1 MSSKKSLPMYKSFVS
16 PYLDYGDIL
25 YEIPDNQN
33 FESKIENVQYKAC
46 ITITRAIQ
54 GTSRKYSSTR

>member
-1 MSSKKSLPMYKSFVS
+1 MYKSFVS
-16 PYLDYGDIL
+16 PYLEYGDIL

>member
-1 MSSKKSLPMYKSFVS
+1 MYKSFVS
-16 PYLDYGDIL
+16 PYLDCGDIL

-33 FESKIENVQYKAC
+33 FESKIEKVQYKAC